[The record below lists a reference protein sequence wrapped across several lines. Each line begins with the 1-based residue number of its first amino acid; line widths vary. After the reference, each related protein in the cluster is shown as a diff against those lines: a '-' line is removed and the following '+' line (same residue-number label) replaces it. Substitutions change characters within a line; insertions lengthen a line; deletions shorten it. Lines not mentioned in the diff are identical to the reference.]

1 MRTFKDYND
10 FHMKSNVMLLSD
22 CFLSS
27 RQTMYGLDCLRFSS
41 LHFTLPS
48 MTLLEIES
56 SIRGGLYYVAH
67 CFAKVN
73 NPSLP
78 DFDPE
83 LPKPTYII

>member
-1 MRTFKDYND
+1 
-10 FHMKSNVMLLSD
+10 
-22 CFLSS
+22 
-27 RQTMYGLDCLRFSS
+27 
-41 LHFTLPS
+41 